1 MRINFA
7 PVILTLAVASS
18 VYAAPA
24 PAHLAK
30 RNWVSDKLKD
40 LVEKALN
47 TLECGA
53 CTAALVGVKDVAW
66 LNKNW
71 VIDALSDICPK
82 VSKLT
87 PEVCT
92 GSVKLEGPALLD
104 ALLKADLLSGDA
116 KFICYQVAGICA
128 PPSISSGSLKFPK
141 PRPANAVPP
150 ASSGKLID
158 VLHLS
163 DWHVDA
169 GYIPGSEAECDQP
182 LCCRKH
188 SNSPAVPKRK
198 ASTWGDYHCDVPIKL
213 GQNMMT
219 YVPTVAN
226 VSFGI
231 LTGDVPPHDIW
242 AQTQQTVVPQT
253 ANAYGVMATLGT
265 KIYPTIGNHEAGP
278 SNLYPTTSSGGSVQW
293 LYNSLADDWSRWL
306 PAEAVSSVKS
316 NYGAYNVSPA
326 PGLRIIS
333 LNTNFCYNMNFYL
346 YAEISDYDPN
356 GELKWLVVQLQ
367 AAEDAGERVWIIG
380 HVSPSMTSCIMNW
393 SSLYYQAVQRYSPHV
408 IAEQFFGHSHYD
420 EFALSYGPGAKTA
433 QNAIATAWIGPSTT
447 TYTNLNPGFRTY
459 KVDTKSWNIFDSQ
472 TYIADMNLAPTW
484 DATGATPNWHLE
496 YSARQTYSAY
506 VPIAD
511 DKPLSASWWHDV
523 TKAFETN
530 PAAFQTYWKL
540 RSKSSGLQLACPAG
554 GPCPAEMIC
563 NLRAGKS
570 SDSCTKIA
578 LKLSRRSDVD
588 SEVTPVAAVIAGANR
603 ILKRSEPAAAAQ
615 SNLWNENLCI

>member
-7 PVILTLAVASS
+7 PAILTLAVASS

-30 RNWVSDKLKD
+30 RNWVSDKLTD

-71 VIDALSDICPK
+71 VIDALSGICPK

-87 PEVCT
+87 PDVCT
-92 GSVKLEGPALLD
+92 GVVKLEGPALLD

-169 GYIPGSEAECDQP
+169 GYIPGSEADCDQP
-182 LCCRKH
+182 MCCRKF

-226 VSFGI
+226 ISFGI
-231 LTGDVPPHDIW
+231 LTGDVPPHDVW
-242 AQTQQTVVPQT
+242 AETQQTVVPQT

-278 SNLYPTTSSGGSVQW
+278 TNLFPTTSSGGSIQW
-293 LYNSLADDWSRWL
+293 F
-306 PAEAVSSVKS
+306 
-316 NYGAYNVSPA
+316 PA

-333 LNTNFCYNMNFYL
+333 LNTNFCYTMNFHL
-346 YAEISDYDPN
+346 YAETSDYDPN
-356 GELKWLVVQLQ
+356 GELKWLVAQLQ

-380 HVSPSMTSCIMNW
+380 HVSPSMTDCIMNW
-393 SSLYYQAVQRYSPHV
+393 SNLYYQAVQRYSPHV
-408 IAEQFFGHSHYD
+408 IAEQFFGHSHFD
-420 EFALSYGPGAKTA
+420 EFALTYGPGAKTA
-433 QNAIATAWIGPSTT
+433 QNAIATSWIGPSTT

-472 TYIADMNLAPTW
+472 TYVADMNLASTW

-506 VPIAD
+506 VPIAA

-554 GPCPAEMIC
+554 SPCPAEMIC

-570 SDSCTKIA
+570 SDSCTKIS
-578 LKLSRRSDVD
+578 LTLSRRSDVD
-588 SEVTPVAAVIAGANR
+588 SELTPAAVVVAGANR

-615 SNLWNENLCI
+615 SSPWNKSLCK